1 MITGRA
7 SIAAL
12 IVGLVLVAQASCGGT
27 ETPLAD
33 PQLQIGKSVYAV
45 RCASCHGSKGQ
56 GVTGP
61 RIGGGLLVRKYP
73 DVADHRTVVVDGRNA
88 MPKFSAML
96 SGEDIDAVVRYTRES
111 LGL

>member
-1 MITGRA
+1 MNIVWV
-7 SIAAL
+7 SIAL
-12 IVGLVLVAQASCGGT
+12 IVGLAFFAQAGCGRA
-27 ETPLAD
+27 ETPPAD
-33 PQLQIGKSVYAV
+33 PQLQVGQSVYAL

-73 DVADHRTVVVDGRNA
+73 DVADQRSVVADGRNA
-88 MPKFSAML
+88 MPKFSSTL
-96 SGEDIDAVVRYTRES
+96 SDEQIDAVVRYTRES